1 MVWDH
6 IIGRRRQAVAQRARQ
21 PWVCAAL
28 VLMMMGL
35 PRVAMADCFGQAYG
49 DLMTPTVRDG

>member
-35 PRVAMADCFGQAYG
+35 PRVAMAE
-49 DLMTPTVRDG
+49 DGVSPVPS